1 MTNIVRTIDRL
12 CALAA
17 GLAAALFFFIGLI
30 VTYEVVMRYVF
41 LNPTRWVEESS
52 RVLQIYAVFLACAWL
67 VGRRDHIRITVVTGW
82 LKTSI
87 QLWLARLSLLLV
99 AVVSGVG
106 AWYSGSLMR
115 FSISIGQRTDSTLEL
130 PMWLLQAPLVVGLT
144 LAALQAL
151 AVAADSFNHPERLS
165 GTARVRDT

>member
-1 MTNIVRTIDRL
+1 MTNIVRTIDRF
-12 CALAA
+12 CAWAA

-67 VGRRDHIRITVVTGW
+67 VGRREHIRITVITGW
-82 LKTSI
+82 VKTGT

-106 AWYSGSLMR
+106 AWYSGSLILR
-115 FSISIGQRTDSTLEL
+115 ITLCL
-130 PMWLLQAPLVVGLT
+130 F
-144 LAALQAL
+144 LAL
-151 AVAADSFNHPERLS
+151 
-165 GTARVRDT
+165 RVRTRSVVLS